1 MSFFKVMSSVLFQ
14 GISFC
19 KGYGSFCKGYP
30 FARKCPWE
38 GQATFYLFL
47 YIQPNSCFEW
57 LENLKQL
64 QRRCTCMYMPGS
76 CVDCNM
82 LHLDTPHIWMLVF
95 DHFAVP
101 VMTAK
106 HFLGLCYLKK
116 PFARLQNILLQ
127 GTVQTFCKGKPFT
140 RQGPFARGH
149 PFARVT
155 FCKAIHE
162 ESLGEGVLNPFTRAA
177 FWEDTLLQGWQGQE
191 ESFCKVSAGFCK
203 DALLQGFPTLSQG
216 PFSRGHLAVDALL
229 KALFANCFS
238 SFASSLA
245 SLQREAHFTRA
256 GLRTSREGF
265 FASTFSS
272 AIEPFSRLAASSQC
286 PPWPIWTVWIWP
298 FPRLP
303 PNHPAGWSKHLL
315 PSWPFS

>member
-1 MSFFKVMSSVLFQ
+1 MAKCDSLCTSAADTLPWAHRDSNFVAKLLGCAASTALGSSCPASTSSTSFFHPLNLLAEGIAGNPFARSFFKVMSNVLFQ
-14 GISFC
+14 GNEQCPFSRDFLLQGIWILLQGVSFC
-19 KGYGSFCKGYP
+19 KEMPLGRASYLLP
-30 FARKCPWE
+30 FSIYTA
-38 GQATFYLFL
+38 
-47 YIQPNSCFEW
+47 NSCFEW

-76 CVDCNM
+76 CVACNM

-177 FWEDTLLQGWQGQE
+177 FWEGTL
-191 ESFCKVSAGFCK
+191 
-203 DALLQGFPTLSQG
+203 
-216 PFSRGHLAVDALL
+216 
-229 KALFANCFS
+229 
-238 SFASSLA
+238 
-245 SLQREAHFTRA
+245 
-256 GLRTSREGF
+256 
-265 FASTFSS
+265 
-272 AIEPFSRLAASSQC
+272 
-286 PPWPIWTVWIWP
+286 
-298 FPRLP
+298 
-303 PNHPAGWSKHLL
+303 
-315 PSWPFS
+315 

>member
-1 MSFFKVMSSVLFQ
+1 MSFFKGF
-14 GISFC
+14 
-19 KGYGSFCKGYP
+19 P
-30 FARKCPWE
+30 FARDMDPFARGILLQGNALGKGKLPS
-38 GQATFYLFL
+38 TFSIYTA
-47 YIQPNSCFEW
+47 NSCFEW

-76 CVDCNM
+76 CVACNM

-106 HFLGLCYLKK
+106 HFLGLRYLKK

-177 FWEDTLLQGWQGQE
+177 FWRLQAFARMP
-191 ESFCKVSAGFCK
+191 FCKGSSPFLK
-203 DALLQGFPTLSQG
+203 DLFQGVTWQWMP
-216 PFSRGHLAVDALL
+216 
-229 KALFANCFS
+229 C
-238 SFASSLA
+238 
-245 SLQREAHFTRA
+245 
-256 GLRTSREGF
+256 
-265 FASTFSS
+265 
-272 AIEPFSRLAASSQC
+272 
-286 PPWPIWTVWIWP
+286 
-298 FPRLP
+298 
-303 PNHPAGWSKHLL
+303 
-315 PSWPFS
+315 

>member
-1 MSFFKVMSSVLFQ
+1 MSNVLFQ
-14 GISFC
+14 GNEQCPFSRDFLLQGIWILLQGVSFC
-19 KGYGSFCKGYP
+19 KEMPLGRASYLLP
-30 FARKCPWE
+30 FSIYTA
-38 GQATFYLFL
+38 
-47 YIQPNSCFEW
+47 NSCFEW

-76 CVDCNM
+76 CVACNM

-95 DHFAVP
+95 DHFAGP

-191 ESFCKVSAGFCK
+191 ESFCKVFGGFCK
-203 DALLQGFPTLSQG
+203 DALLQGFLTLSQG

-265 FASTFSS
+265 FASTF
-272 AIEPFSRLAASSQC
+272 FKC
-286 PPWPIWTVWIWP
+286 
-298 FPRLP
+298 
-303 PNHPAGWSKHLL
+303 N
-315 PSWPFS
+315 